1 MSKQERT
8 IYLDPTQS
16 TESAKGLEEVKIFV
30 ISVVK
35 DFLKINTL
43 KKTIP
48 TDKFCLLKKMSPNLI
63 LKPILI
69 AQIYE
74 HTDGSYNKIQ
84 RRGVTWKSYIERI
97 KIKPLKNRLT
107 IH

>member
-1 MSKQERT
+1 
-8 IYLDPTQS
+8 
-16 TESAKGLEEVKIFV
+16 
-30 ISVVK
+30 
-35 DFLKINTL
+35 
-43 KKTIP
+43 
-48 TDKFCLLKKMSPNLI
+48 MSPNFI

-84 RRGVTWKSYIERI
+84 RTGVTWKSYIERI

-107 IH
+107 TLRGKKTPPNQLCQLDS

>member
-1 MSKQERT
+1 
-8 IYLDPTQS
+8 
-16 TESAKGLEEVKIFV
+16 
-30 ISVVK
+30 
-35 DFLKINTL
+35 
-43 KKTIP
+43 
-48 TDKFCLLKKMSPNLI
+48 MSPNLI

-84 RRGVTWKSYIERI
+84 RTGVTWKSYIERI